1 MKLTD
6 GQWAIVEPLLPL
18 PPTRPDGRG
27 RPRRGNREI
36 LDGVLW
42 ILRTGA
48 QWDELPDRFLPK
60 STCHDRFQE
69 WNRQDT
75 IADVLKALAEDL
87 VGRGRLDLS
96 ECFID
101 ATFAS
106 AKKGDRPSER
116 PSEVKARRSWQWRTL
131 EVLLSP
137 RTWRA
142 LPRTRRR
149 WLRRRWPLGSPDR
162 LRRALL
168 ATELTTVIRLTPSF
182 SDKASI

>member
-6 GQWAIVEPLLPL
+6 AQWVVVEPLS
-18 PPTRPDGRG
+18 PPPPSRPDGRG

-48 QWDELPDRFLPK
+48 QWSELPNRFPPK

-69 WNRQDT
+69 WNRQGV
-75 IADVLKALAEDL
+75 IANILKTLADDL
-87 VGRGRLDLS
+87 VGRGKLDLS

-106 AKKGDRPSER
+106 AKKGDHVLGRPNAGR
-116 PSEVKARRSWQWRTL
+116 GRRSWQWRTL

-137 RTWRA
+137 
-142 LPRTRRR
+142 
-149 WLRRRWPLGSPDR
+149 
-162 LRRALL
+162 
-168 ATELTTVIRLTPSF
+168 
-182 SDKASI
+182 